1 MIREYEPKPQA
12 PPSARELAGVPNLKV
27 TEKQTLISHL
37 GPRPT
42 DSLTSWEA
50 EGFRVLVGGL
60 GGNWFEKGRTVLT
73 RAAGDKAG
81 SL

>member
-1 MIREYEPKPQA
+1 M
-12 PPSARELAGVPNLKV
+12 PNLKV

-37 GPRPT
+37 GPRPK
-42 DSLTSWEA
+42 DSLTSWEG

-60 GGNWFEKGRTVLT
+60 RGNWFEKGRAILAW
-73 RAAGDKAG
+73 AAGDEAG